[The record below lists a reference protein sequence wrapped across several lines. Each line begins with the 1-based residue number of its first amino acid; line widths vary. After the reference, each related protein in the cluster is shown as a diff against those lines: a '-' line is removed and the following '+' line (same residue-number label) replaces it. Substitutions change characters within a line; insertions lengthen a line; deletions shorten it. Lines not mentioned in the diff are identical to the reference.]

1 MSVTA
6 VTPPGTS
13 EESLATR
20 YARIAGTVEHPRRV
34 DVLLRGLDVLI
45 AGTLLVLTAPVMGAV
60 AVAIRL
66 LAGRPIL
73 YRGQRVGRAGEPF
86 EMLKFRTLRPNAEAR
101 LGPFT
106 GHDLDR
112 RAVAEMTAI
121 GRLLRRGHLD
131 ELPQLWNVLQGDMAI
146 VGPRPIR
153 PIFFEQLCAEIP
165 QYWQRLVVR
174 PGMTGPAQLRME
186 RGMSWSEKLAHDLEY
201 IADRSVRLYLRTVV
215 ATAWRVFSRTA
226 TVHRPEVEH

>member
-1 MSVTA
+1 MTVSTA
-6 VTPPGTS
+6 RPPGAP

-20 YARIAGTVEHPRRV
+20 YALIAGTVEHPRRV
-34 DVLLRGLDVLI
+34 DLLLRALDVVI
-45 AGTLLVLTAPVMGAV
+45 AGTLLLVTAPLMGLV
-60 AVAIRL
+60 ALAIRV
-66 LAGRPIL
+66 LAGRPVL

-106 GHDLDR
+106 GHELDR
-112 RAVAEMTAI
+112 RAVEEMTAI
-121 GRLLRRGHLD
+121 GRLLRRAHLD
-131 ELPQLWNVLQGDMAI
+131 ELPQLWNVLQGDMSI

-174 PGMTGPAQLRME
+174 PGITGIAQLRMH

-201 IADRSVRLYLRTVV
+201 IADRSVRLYLRTVL
-215 ATAWRVFSRTA
+215 ATAWRVGSRAATA
-226 TVHRPEVEH
+226 HRSEAA